1 MRLET
6 IVTVR
11 RCAAAVLFL
20 CAASAGAQMF
30 KWVDA
35 KGVVH
40 YSDQPPPAQQAK
52 VELKAPSSGASAP
65 ALPFEL
71 ASAARTHPVLLYT
84 TATCGA
90 CDQGR
95 ALLKA
100 RGVPFAE
107 RTVNSAAD
115 QEKLKQAGSLGR
127 LPLLQVGHTS
137 LVGFEE
143 GNWNAALSAAAY
155 PQQSMLPKD
164 YTYAKAEP
172 AAPPPPPA
180 PPSAE
185 TLARANAAKA
195 AGAAELLLQKPP
207 PVNAP
212 PNFQF

>member
-1 MRLET
+1 MRALLFPQHGDEET
-6 IVTVR
+6 VG
-11 RCAAAVLFL
+11 AVLGRGEEERGFGPIGGL
-20 CAASAGAQMF
+20 GSIATNGGLPLLLVRNDLVVRVARQEGVDLPGVFFRQHRAGDIGETAAG
-30 KWVDA
+30 
-35 KGVVH
+35 
-40 YSDQPPPAQQAK
+40 
-52 VELKAPSSGASAP
+52 L
-65 ALPFEL
+65 
-71 ASAARTHPVLLYT
+71 
-84 TATCGA
+84 
-90 CDQGR
+90 DQGR

-155 PQQSMLPKD
+155 PQQNMLPKN

-172 AAPPPPPA
+172 AAPPPPA

-195 AGAAELLLQKPP
+195 AAELPLKKPP
-207 PVNAP
+207 PLNAP

>member
-11 RCAAAVLFL
+11 RCAAAVLLL

-52 VELKAPSSGASAP
+52 VELKAPSPGASAP

-71 ASAARTHPVLLYT
+71 ASAARTHPVVLYT
-84 TATCGA
+84 TSSCGA

-95 ALLKA
+95 AMLKA

-143 GNWNAALSAAAY
+143 GSWNSALSAAAY
-155 PQQSMLPKD
+155 PQQSMLPKN
-164 YTYAKAEP
+164 YSYAKAEA
-172 AAPPPPPA
+172 AAPPPPAA

-185 TLARANAAKA
+185 TLARASAAKA
-195 AGAAELLLQKPP
+195 AAAELRLKKLP

>member
-1 MRLET
+1 MRLEM

-11 RCAAAVLFL
+11 RCAAAVLLL

-71 ASAARTHPVLLYT
+71 ASAARTHPVVLYT
-84 TATCGA
+84 TGTCGA

-95 ALLKA
+95 ALLTA

-143 GNWNAALSAAAY
+143 GNWNSALSAAAY
-155 PQQSMLPKD
+155 PQQNMLPKN

-172 AAPPPPPA
+172 AAPPPPA
-180 PPSAE
+180 PPSAG

-195 AGAAELLLQKPP
+195 AAELPLKKPP
-207 PVNAP
+207 PLNAP

>member
-40 YSDQPPPAQQAK
+40 YSDQPPPAQQSK
-52 VELKAPSSGASAP
+52 VELKTPSSGASAP

-143 GNWNAALSAAAY
+143 GNWHAALSAAAY
-155 PQQSMLPKD
+155 PQQSMLPKN
-164 YTYAKAEP
+164 YIYAKAEP
-172 AAPPPPPA
+172 AAPLPPA

-195 AGAAELLLQKPP
+195 AAAELDLKKPP

>member
-11 RCAAAVLFL
+11 RCAAAVLLL

-71 ASAARTHPVLLYT
+71 ASAARTHPVVLYST
-84 TATCGA
+84 GTCGA

-143 GNWNAALSAAAY
+143 GNWNSALSAAY
-155 PQQSMLPKD
+155 PQQNMLPKN

-185 TLARANAAKA
+185 TLARANAATA
-195 AGAAELLLQKPP
+195 AAAAAELRLKQPP